1 MNLLVLSDWFS
12 YRESE
17 ELSTVRKSLS
27 ERVGSIHVTLTF
39 FSFRFRKGYMLT
51 DEFLMSEIPMVS
63 NGRLRPES
71 PDTIAFEYFSPH
83 PINEYDPYMQIFIKD
98 ILQHISK
105 RVQKIRNDIL
115 ACSVPVFIMDT
126 ALHSGD
132 YPSTESTRSV
142 SKGDNERSNGQTLV
156 SVSDL
161 GEEFLGH
168 NGYDAKLY
176 RYVPVFNMDIASHSG
191 DYHLKEST
199 QSSSKEDIGC
209 SDGQTLVSVN
219 NSGEGSSGYNGY
231 DAKQSEG
238 RKRRSVRR
246 NLAPRLRKG
255 NHHVNESFL
264 ASACD
269 KCIGCSGYSPTNTK
283 IGQQSRKRAINQPE
297 DLAVF
302 VSADGSTESVHGHTE
317 GNATVQEPPSKRSRR
332 SPSCDR
338 LAVPQSCQK
347 WSDGYEQS
355 IRNVEFVEAGQHN
368 LSHADKSAVF
378 IQGEIDGGKGEA
390 DIPSSYQYLDKDGSN
405 KLQIDM
411 DRESIDVENRGNHR
425 KGKKNEDERMKCDND
440 DEANRE
446 KEEKHDVHDKL
457 DEESAKATLSKLT
470 CDGESLVCTEGGS
483 DGGKSEVDIPS
494 TDQNPDEHGNEG
506 TEADRDRNN
515 MDEENRESKAN
526 YVEGK
531 VDEDD
536 RRKCNDDEADR
547 EKERKDDAN
556 DKVDEHDRDI
566 LAGKSSSRKRP
577 SGNEDFRECNLDY
590 GSQHFKRARC
600 Y

>member
-12 YRESE
+12 YPEGV
-17 ELSTVRKSLS
+17 ELSTVHKKNLS
-27 ERVGSIHVTLTF
+27 KRVGSIHIILQF
-39 FSFRFRKGYMLT
+39 FSFHFRKGYMLT

-126 ALHSGD
+126 ASHSGD

-142 SKGDNERSNGQTLV
+142 SKGNNERSDGQTLV
-156 SVSDL
+156 SVSNL
-161 GEEFLGH
+161 GEGFLGY

-176 RYVPVFNMDIASHSG
+176 RYVPVFSMDIASHSG
-191 DYHLKEST
+191 DYHSKEST
-199 QSSSKEDIGC
+199 QSSSKEDNGC

-246 NLAPRLRKG
+246 NSAARLRKG
-255 NHHVNESFL
+255 NHHLNGSFL

-269 KCIGCSGYSPTNTK
+269 KCIGCSGYSPTNTTL
-283 IGQQSRKRAINQPE
+283 GQLSRKRAINQPE

-302 VSADGSTESVHGHTE
+302 FSADGSTESAHSHTE
-317 GNATVQEPPSKRSRR
+317 ENATVQEPPSKRSRR
-332 SPSCDR
+332 SPSCDG
-338 LAVPQSCQK
+338 LEVPQSCQK
-347 WSDGYEQS
+347 WSNGYEQS
-355 IRNVEFVEAGQHN
+355 LSNVESVEASQHN
-368 LSHADKSAVF
+368 LSHDDKSAVF
-378 IQGEIDGGKGEA
+378 VQDEINAGKGEG
-390 DIPSSYQYLDKDGSN
+390 DIPNTYQYQDKDGS
-405 KLQIDM
+405 KKIQIDI
-411 DRESIDVENRGNHR
+411 DRKNIDDENKGNHR
-425 KGKKNEDERMKCDND
+425 KGKENENEGMKCDND

-446 KEEKHDVHDKL
+446 KEEKHNVYEKL
-457 DEESAKATLSKLT
+457 DEKSAKGTLNKLT
-470 CDGESLVCTEGGS
+470 CDDKSAVCTEGGS

-506 TEADRDRNN
+506 TKMNGDRNN
-515 MDEENRESKAN
+515 MDKENKESKEN
-526 YVEGK
+526 HVGGEM
-531 VDEDD
+531 DEDE
-536 RRKCNDDEADR
+536 RRKCNDDAVDR
-547 EKERKDDAN
+547 EKEEKVDAN
-556 DKVDEHDRDI
+556 DKDI

-577 SGNEDFRECNLDY
+577 KGKEDFRECYSDHE
-590 GSQHFKRARC
+590 SHSKRARMLMID
-600 Y
+600 